1 MSINLAADSKK
12 TAIDVI
18 QNGSIGSHDHFVA
31 SMYVPGDV
39 RSIASGVFNAIDS
52 TLVSPAI
59 SLNRYF
65 GVLTGISNLAQGV
78 QLIKDSKN
86 DGAGRLE
93 GGVKV
98 LRGASEAISG
108 MLQGVVATVK
118 VFGKNA
124 SSEALKVVNVV
135 GDAFFCVAMFAL
147 SFNCFTKMHNAG
159 SLQNRI
165 NRPVDFEN
173 PSLIETTNKVGLQA
187 LRGYANDTND
197 TKTLSKII
205 NFHEMVV
212 SKDKS
217 LGKVVDPKLIKE
229 FNDLFEK
236 LGTFNNDEVISE
248 LKSKIKEISSNLT
261 YSYRESAVLGALCV
275 ISGALVAISDVC
287 TVGVFSQV
295 INILKP
301 IITLLVTY
309 FDVKQLINGLNEAKP
324 ESQFYK
330 YMRVALTAL
339 SIGIAVAIFVGAS
352 GASGGALPAVMLA
365 IGCIMPLISL
375 MISSY
380 PDIKWAFNCC
390 TKAPSNAVHE
400 ETVHLTTDL
409 VEAS

>member
-1 MSINLAADSKK
+1 
-12 TAIDVI
+12 
-18 QNGSIGSHDHFVA
+18 
-31 SMYVPGDV
+31 
-39 RSIASGVFNAIDS
+39 
-52 TLVSPAI
+52 
-59 SLNRYF
+59 
-65 GVLTGISNLAQGV
+65 
-78 QLIKDSKN
+78 
-86 DGAGRLE
+86 
-93 GGVKV
+93 
-98 LRGASEAISG
+98 

-173 PSLIETTNKVGLQA
+173 HALIETTNKVGLQA
-187 LRGYANDTND
+187 LKGYANDTDD

-212 SKDKS
+212 TKDKS

-236 LGTFNNDEVISE
+236 LGTFNNYEVISE
-248 LKSKIKEISSNLT
+248 LKSKVKEISSNLT
-261 YSYRESAVLGALCV
+261 YSFRENAVLGALCA
-275 ISGALVAISDVC
+275 ISGALVVISDVC

-309 FDVKQLINGLNEAKP
+309 FDVKQLITGLNEAKP

-339 SIGIAVAIFVGAS
+339 SIGIAIAIFVGAS

-380 PDIKWAFNCC
+380 PDIKWAFNCW
-390 TKAPSNAVHE
+390 TKAPPRVENEQSIL
-400 ETVHLTTDL
+400 LTEVL
-409 VEAS
+409 EAS